1 MTPIATGAPTLQP
14 TGPTAAPTK
23 QFPTCGVRIVR
34 GRGQPSKIQ
43 CVTDPKKTVHDDGKK
58 IAFACCGADTC
69 SRKDADGKCH
79 AGDLRSLSKF
89 APKDWYEATNVC
101 AAEGKVLCG
110 FDTPCSRSGCSYD
123 HHYQWTGE
131 ECKAGDEGLP
141 AACA

>member
-1 MTPIATGAPTLQP
+1 MG
-14 TGPTAAPTK
+14 
-23 QFPTCGVRIVR
+23 R
-34 GRGQPSKIQ
+34 GRARGVTLGRARVRRVGRHGQLLHLHRRLRPGSELPDLPADLAS
-43 CVTDPKKTVHDDGKK
+43 CPPYAYSVVNGNDPASIGRVK
-58 IAFACCGADTC
+58 AAAGA
-69 SRKDADGKCH
+69 
-79 AGDLRSLSKF
+79 LV

>member
-1 MTPIATGAPTLQP
+1 LRARNAGPRATATYDN
-14 TGPTAAPTK
+14 K
-23 QFPTCGVRIVR
+23 SSNR
-34 GRGQPSKIQ
+34 GWGDRSQIF
-43 CVTDPKKTVHDDGKK
+43 T
-58 IAFACCGADTC
+58 

>member
-1 MTPIATGAPTLQP
+1 MADPSATEENGL
-14 TGPTAAPTK
+14 
-23 QFPTCGVRIVR
+23 
-34 GRGQPSKIQ
+34 
-43 CVTDPKKTVHDDGKK
+43 K
-58 IAFACCGADTC
+58 IAFACCEADTC
-69 SRKDADGKCH
+69 TRKDPSGKCL